1 MQINKRGSMIIAVGL
16 IVLALVLT
24 GVIAY
29 NFMYGGKNAIITS
42 HSQKLQPVQPE
53 LTKTDEVSDIE
64 RDLNSTSIENLD
76 ADVLGITSQVE

>member
-1 MQINKRGSMIIAVGL
+1 MQIRKGSMIIAVGL
-16 IVLALVLT
+16 IVLAFILT

-29 NFMYGGKNAIITS
+29 KFMYGSNNPAVTNN
-42 HSQKLQPVQPE
+42 SQKTQTVEPE